1 MKLLHIILFSLVF
14 SAVNSESALLWGN
27 SGAITNERGTAVAS
41 TETNSTIGTFAQ
53 LIWAGPDET
62 ADPFVRSNTGISG
75 DDAVAATVFSAEDF
89 FTAPVPGIFP
99 MRVLALGAADSS
111 KVYYVR
117 VFNAPNP
124 DYAEGLAA
132 PAPLRATYFWQ
143 SETHAY
149 AHNEL
154 LDDHW
159 NFAPSGGQTLAR
171 GMIASNDVPV
181 WWLVQY
187 DLTNNYDAAAVGNQ
201 DVDPFTT
208 DEEWIADTSP
218 IDSNSWFR
226 VTGVTYGP
234 SATVHFDSSTGR
246 LYTMQ
251 CVTHLPESG
260 WTNVPGSGPRPGAG
274 GADSMPDTN
283 AAPAGSF
290 YRMNVQLP

>member
-1 MKLLHIILFSLVF
+1 MKLFYIVLLSLVLRTL
-14 SAVNSESALLWGN
+14 NSEAALVWGN
-27 SGAITNERGTAVAS
+27 SGAITNERGVTVAS
-41 TETNSTIGTFAQ
+41 SETDSGIGSFAQ
-53 LIWAGPDET
+53 LIWAGANET
-62 ADPFVRSNTGISG
+62 ADPFVRSDTGVSG
-75 DDAVAATVFSAEDF
+75 DDAVVATVFSAEDF
-89 FTAPVPGIFP
+89 FSAPMPGIFP
-99 MRVLALGAADSS
+99 MRVALGAADSN

-124 DYAEGLAA
+124 DYAAGIAA
-132 PAPLRATYFWQ
+132 SAPLHATYFWQ
-143 SETHAY
+143 SDTHAY

-159 NFAPSGGQTLAR
+159 NFAPFGGQTLAR

-187 DLTNNYDAAAVGNQ
+187 DLTNDYDAAAVGNQ
-201 DVDPFTT
+201 DIDPLTT

-218 IDSNSWFR
+218 IDSSSCFR
-226 VTGVTYGP
+226 VTSVTYSP
-234 SATVHFDSSTGR
+234 SAAVHFNSSTGR

-251 CVTHLPESG
+251 CVTLLPESN
-260 WTNVPGSGPRPGAG
+260 WTNVPGCGPRPGAG

-290 YRMNVQLP
+290 YRLSVQLP